1 MNESGFAMSY
11 LSEIILDGQE
21 RALSCGVQRHLSY
34 ELVSRKA
41 FVCIGVRRCGKS
53 TLLDQIMA
61 ALIGKG
67 ISRQSMLYVNF
78 FDDRLDSQ
86 RHGQIGDV
94 IETYFT
100 LFPEKRGH
108 EKVYCFLDEIQM
120 VDNWEPFVERL
131 LRAENCEVFL
141 TGSSSRML
149 SKEIATQM
157 RGRAATWELFP
168 FSFRE
173 FLDRRDIP
181 YERISSPVRSRIQ
194 QGFLEFWECGGFP
207 EVTDMSARLRV
218 MTHQEY
224 FKTIVHRDV
233 VERNDAAHPQAV
245 LDLALR
251 LINQVGSM
259 YSVNA
264 LTGYVK
270 SLGHKTTKTFVGECV
285 EWLQDAYA
293 LFPVKI
299 FHPSQSVQ
307 NANTRKIYCADH
319 AMVRSVSSG
328 ILINAGHLLENLVF
342 THLRSITH
350 RIHYYRTAS
359 GREVD
364 FIWQRDGKEWQ
375 LVQVCETLVQPET
388 RKREITALQEA
399 MRELHIG
406 EATIVTRDGDE
417 TVETAD
423 GVIHV
428 TPAWRYLLKM

>member
-1 MNESGFAMSY
+1 MSS

-21 RALSCGVQRHLSY
+21 RALACGVRRHLQY
-34 ELVSRKA
+34 ELVPGKA
-41 FVCIGVRRCGKS
+41 LVCVGVRRCGKS

-61 ALIGKG
+61 RLSRDG

-78 FDDRLDSQ
+78 FDDRLDPQ
-86 RHGQIGDV
+86 RHGRISDV
-94 IETYFT
+94 IETYFE
-100 LFPEKRGH
+100 LYPEKRGGD
-108 EKVYCFLDEIQM
+108 KVYCFLDEVQM
-120 VDNWEPFVERL
+120 VDNWEPFVDRL

-157 RGRAATWELFP
+157 RGRGVTWELFP

-173 FLDRRDIP
+173 YLDRRDIP
-181 YERISSPVRSRIQ
+181 HGPLSSRLRSRIQ
-194 QGFLEFWECGGFP
+194 QCFGEFWERGGFP
-207 EVTDMSARLRV
+207 EVADMSSRLRV

-224 FKTIVHRDV
+224 FRTIVHRDV

-270 SLGHKTTKTFVGECV
+270 SLGHRTTKTFVGECV
-285 EWLQDAYA
+285 GWLQDAYA

-299 FHPSQSVQ
+299 FHPSGSVQ

-328 ILINAGHLLENLVF
+328 ILVNAGHLLENLVF
-342 THLRSITH
+342 THLRSITD
-350 RIHYYRTAS
+350 RIHYYRTAN

-364 FIWQRDGKEWQ
+364 FIWQPDGHEWQ
-375 LVQVCETLVQPET
+375 LVQVCETLAPPDT
-388 RKREITALQEA
+388 RKRELTSLQEA
-399 MRELHIG
+399 MREHQAG
-406 EATIVTRDGDE
+406 EATIVTRDDDE

-423 GVIHV
+423 GVIRV
-428 TPAWRYLLKM
+428 IPAWRYLLET

>member
-1 MNESGFAMSY
+1 MSA

-21 RALSCGVQRHLSY
+21 RALSGGIRRHLPY
-34 ELVSRKA
+34 ELVPRKA

-53 TLLDQIMA
+53 TLLDQIMEKLLA
-61 ALIGKG
+61 EGVP
-67 ISRQSMLYVNF
+67 RQNMLYINF
-78 FDDRLDSQ
+78 FDDRLDPQ
-86 RHGQIGDV
+86 RHGRIGDV
-94 IETYFT
+94 IESYFE
-100 LFPEKRGH
+100 LFPEKRGR
-108 EKVYCFLDEIQM
+108 EKIYCFLDEIQM
-120 VDNWEPFVERL
+120 GDQWEPFVERL

-173 FLDRRDIP
+173 YLDRRGIP
-181 YERISSPVRSRIQ
+181 YDRVSSPVRSRIQ
-194 QGFLEFWECGGFP
+194 RCFHEFWECGGFP
-207 EVTDMSARLRV
+207 EVADMSTRLRV

-264 LTGYVK
+264 LTGYLK
-270 SLGHKTTKTFVGECV
+270 SLGHKTTKTFVGDCV

-299 FHPSQSVQ
+299 FHPSLSVQ
-307 NANTRKIYCADH
+307 NANTRKIYGADH
-319 AMVRSVSSG
+319 AMVRSISTG
-328 ILINAGHLLENLVF
+328 ILVNAGHLLENLVF
-342 THLRSITH
+342 THVRSITD
-350 RIHYYRTAS
+350 RIHYYRTAK

-364 FIWQRDGKEWQ
+364 FIWQGDGQAWQ
-375 LVQVCETLVQPET
+375 LVQVCETLAQPDT

-399 MRELHIG
+399 MQECQIG
-406 EATIVTRDGDE
+406 NATIVTRDSDE

-423 GVIHV
+423 GVIRV
-428 TPAWRYLLKM
+428 IPAWRYLLET

>member
-1 MNESGFAMSY
+1 MSVI
-11 LSEIILDGQE
+11 SEILLDGQD
-21 RALSCGVQRHLSY
+21 RDLTVGTRRHLRY
-34 ELVSRKA
+34 EWVSGKA

-53 TLLDQIMA
+53 TLLDQIMH
-61 ALIGKG
+61 ALVEEGV
-67 ISRQSMLYVNF
+67 SRQNILYVNF
-78 FDDRLDSQ
+78 FDDRLDAQ
-86 RHGQIGDV
+86 RHGQLGDV
-94 IETYFT
+94 IEAYYD
-100 LFPEKRGH
+100 LYPAKRGR

-120 VDNWEPFVERL
+120 CEQWEPFVERL

-157 RGRAATWELFP
+157 RGRAVTWELFP

-173 FLDRRDIP
+173 FLDRRSIP
-181 YERISSPVRSRIQ
+181 YARISSRVGSSIR
-194 QGFLEFWECGGFP
+194 QGFAAFWECGGFP
-207 EVTDMSARLRV
+207 EVADMSARLRL

-259 YSVNA
+259 YSINS
-264 LTGYVK
+264 LTGYLK
-270 SLGHKTTKTFVGECV
+270 SLGHKTTKTFVGACTA
-285 EWLQDAYA
+285 WLEDAYV

-299 FHPSQSVQ
+299 FHPSLSVQ

-328 ILINAGHLLENLVF
+328 VLVNAGHLLENLVF
-342 THLRSITH
+342 CHLRSMTN
-350 RIHYYRTAS
+350 RIHYYRTGK

-364 FIWQRDGKEWQ
+364 FIWQRDGVDWQ
-375 LVQVCETLVQPET
+375 LVQVCETLVAPDT
-388 RKREITALQEA
+388 RNREIAALQDA
-399 MRELHIG
+399 MLECKIG
-406 EATIVTRDGDE
+406 EATIVTRNEDE
-417 TVETAD
+417 KIETAE
-423 GVIHV
+423 GIIRVV
-428 TPAWRYLLKM
+428 PVWRYLLTA

>member
-1 MNESGFAMSY
+1 MSV

-21 RALSCGVQRHLSY
+21 RALSEGVRRHLPY
-34 ELVSRKA
+34 ERVSRKA

-61 ALIGKG
+61 ELIAEG
-67 ISRQSMLYVNF
+67 IPRQNMLYVNF
-78 FDDRLDSQ
+78 FDDRLDLQ
-86 RHGQIGDV
+86 RHGQIGEV
-94 IETYFT
+94 IETYFS
-100 LFPEKRGH
+100 LFPEKRGR

-120 VDNWEPFVERL
+120 ADGWEPFVERL

-157 RGRAATWELFP
+157 RGRALTWELFP
-168 FSFRE
+168 FNFQE
-173 FLDRRDIP
+173 FLDRRNVPHD
-181 YERISSPVRSRIQ
+181 RVSSRVRSHLQ
-194 QGFLEFWECGGFP
+194 QCFREFWECGGFP
-207 EVTDMSARLRV
+207 EVADMTARLRV

-264 LTGYVK
+264 LTGYLK

-285 EWLQDAYA
+285 EWLADAYA
-293 LFPVKI
+293 LFPVKL
-299 FHPSQSVQ
+299 FHPSLSVQ
-307 NANTRKIYCADH
+307 NANTRKIYCVDH
-319 AMVRSVSSG
+319 AMVRSVSTG

-342 THLRSITH
+342 THLRSITN

-364 FIWQRDGKEWQ
+364 FIWQRDGQDWQ
-375 LVQVCETLVQPET
+375 LLQVCETLAQPDT
-388 RKREITALQEA
+388 RKREIAALQEA
-399 MRELHIG
+399 MQEHQIG
-406 EATIVTRDGDE
+406 NAMIVTRDDDE
-417 TVETAD
+417 TVETAA
-423 GVIHV
+423 GTIRVV
-428 TPAWRYLLKM
+428 PAWQYLLEP